1 MDLKKEGDRRGGGV
15 EKLRSGER
23 VIRSDIEG
31 REVVNHYLNLPFRF
45 KNFEP
50 KT

>member
-1 MDLKKEGDRRGGGV
+1 MDLKKGGDRRGGGV

-31 REVVNHYLNLPFRF
+31 REVVNHYLNYRVLATKPVI
-45 KNFEP
+45 
-50 KT
+50 

>member
-23 VIRSDIEG
+23 VIRSDTEG
-31 REVVNHYLNLPFRF
+31 REVVNHYLNYRVLAIKPVI
-45 KNFEP
+45 
-50 KT
+50 